1 MPGSMSLADLLVTHK
16 AALMDA
22 ADVFA
27 SGGSEDLELHLKTA
41 ADDFRRVKPNMQY
54 GEITLVAEQ
63 RAYALPAGI
72 GDYRYDTW
80 GQRRK
85 LTWERGYSGRLP
97 RTQLAVVAGVQ
108 KLVLDPA
115 PTQANIDD
123 AGSILPYY
131 HAVPHVIHATDGAQT
146 TIPLALRG
154 LLILRA
160 QVEAMRQLAMRN
172 SQKQV
177 SMMEGYGNVSRN
189 GTASYLFEALSQ
201 EFELKAAA

>member
-1 MPGSMSLADLLVTHK
+1 MSLADLVVTHK

-27 SGGSEDLELHLKTA
+27 SAGAEDLEQHLKTA
-41 ADDFRRVKPNMQY
+41 ADDFRRVKPNVQY
-54 GEITLVAEQ
+54 GEITLVADQ
-63 RAYALPAGI
+63 RAYALPADI
-72 GDYRYDTW
+72 GDYKYDTW
-80 GQRRK
+80 GQRR
-85 LTWERGYSGRLP
+85 LQPWETGYSGRLP
-97 RTQLAVVAGVQ
+97 RTQLAVVAGVK

-115 PTQANIDD
+115 PTQANIDE
-123 AGSILPYY
+123 AGSVLSYY
-131 HAVPHVIHATDGAQT
+131 HVVPHTIHATDGAQT

-172 SQKQV
+172 SMKPVQ
-177 SMMEGYGNVSRN
+177 MMEGFGNTSRN